1 GRGAERPVVLSAAP
15 TRDAPGRV
23 PGAVVVA
30 RDVTER
36 RRHEAELARSEGRAR
51 RLSDSDV
58 VGVLYWTG
66 DGRVAWANDEFLR
79 LSGYSRADLAAGRL
93 RWDRLTP
100 PAWAA
105 RDAQMWA
112 ELRRRRRGRPLGREL
127 GPARGRPGAGVRG
140 GAPVRGAHRAG
151 PALALPHPPP

>member
-15 TRDAPGRV
+15 IRDDLGRV
-23 PGAVVVA
+23 TGAVVVA

-79 LSGYSRADLAAGRL
+79 LSGYSRAALAAGRL

-105 RDAQMWA
+105 RDAEMWA
-112 ELRRRRRGRPLGREL
+112 ELRRRRRVRPLEREL
-127 GPARGRPGAGVRG
+127 ARADGGRVPVIVG
-140 GAPVRGAHRAG
+140 GALFDDADGEG
-151 PALALPHPPP
+151 